1 MRLGR
6 VLVVDDDPYLRKS
19 VSLILTKAGY
29 EVIEAEDGEKGV
41 AAIRKSDKNVLLVDV
56 IICDMNMPKMN
67 GMEAVAYFHSQFPSV
82 PVIVMT
88 GEPDFRTAEKLKK
101 EQGVMDYLV
110 KPVNAEQLR
119 AVVQMAALQKAVKG
133 HIFFAT

>member
-19 VSLILTKAGY
+19 VRLILTKAGY

-41 AAIRKSDKNVLLVDV
+41 AAIQKSDKNVLLVDV

-88 GEPDFRTAEKLKK
+88 GEPDFRTAEKLKM
-101 EQGVMDYLV
+101 ELGVMDYLV

-119 AVVQMAALQKAVKG
+119 AVVQMATLYKAVKG
-133 HIFFAT
+133 CIFFAT